1 MAGLSSSAS
10 WTSPITVFDSYGG
23 QWTSTAG
30 ASSSGLIGW
39 RPSGGISA
47 APMPAPA
54 APPVAAPQAVTEAS
68 AAAAGGAISNTKMP
82 VSWGDRRVYGKVIDH
97 LIHPI
102 DPDTGFGSET
112 LCISA
117 GEPLFKDIPNNLY
130 KITAGSTVIYDE
142 TQGGIVHPALSD
154 VRWYDGTDDAQDQD
168 PAFVEVYGADVV
180 PGYIGQ
186 MIAVLEFSTYEPWQ
200 GSRPEPF
207 TIFIQDAV
215 PGGGYQPWGG
225 VWDSDAKAGNIDLS
239 NSDKMATI
247 NNPGGLNVGMLR
259 GTIGHASGRRYFEL
273 SVDNWVGATVGGL
286 AVAYWRY
293 GFIGEDADW
302 DVQILGGGAP
312 DAYKSVS
319 VDSLSSLKSFN
330 AGSISFAFLAAAASE
345 GGRIGVAVDFD
356 THAYPVYWV
365 TVDGVTWF
373 GNSFSG
379 GTSDL
384 PIDSTGGMTNLGPVT
399 EETFYPAWTGA
410 EDGDAVTLYTALDD
424 FMLGPPGAIGEVVP
438 GVLRNWGEVFVEL
451 ATHANLDPNH
461 IVTQDITEASEGG
474 IIYDG
479 FSWTDVVTNAG
490 KISNIDWWEDGEDIF
505 IRQTAFDNPANDV
518 ASISSSH
525 RYIINEDKGAT
536 DADRG
541 GERRKPV
548 VYSVGYYDVSRQFQE
563 SFMMARSE
571 VYLSVREEKLST
583 PFVMTAT
590 EAATRAAIALG
601 KSEME
606 FEEHHHELP
615 PIVPYVRLRPA
626 DIVTF
631 LEEGKT
637 MQTKVSRWELETD
650 WTIKT
655 SYRKLFT
662 TATEPTVPF
671 TGETVSANM
680 PEYPQSEYALW
691 FTEPDNSGRWT
702 LFEDI

>member
-1 MAGLSSSAS
+1 MAGLA
-10 WTSPITVFDSYGG
+10 GG
-23 QWTSTAG
+23 YSTAWQQQG
-30 ASSSGLIGW
+30 ASLWSTQIV
-39 RPSGGISA
+39 PGGGPVQGSLA
-47 APMPAPA
+47 GYYQYQGGGGVAPVAPA
-54 APPVAAPQAVTEAS
+54 APPVAAPQAVTEAA

-97 LIHPI
+97 IIHAI

-112 LCISA
+112 LCVSA

-130 KITAGSTVIYDE
+130 KITAGATVIYDE

-154 VRWYDGTDDAQDQD
+154 VRWYDGTDDAQIQD

-207 TIFIQDAV
+207 TIFIQDAI

-225 VWDSDAKAGNIDLS
+225 VWDIDASATNIDLS
-239 NSDKMATI
+239 NSDKTATI
-247 NNPGGLNVGMLR
+247 NNPGGLDVGMLR
-259 GTIGHASGRRYFEL
+259 GTIGHTSGLRYFEL

-286 AVAYWRY
+286 AVAYWRW

-302 DVQILGGGAP
+302 DEQILGGGAP

-330 AGSISFAFLAAAASE
+330 AGLLSFAHLSAAASE
-345 GGRIGVAVDFD
+345 GSRVGVAVDFD
-356 THAYPVYWV
+356 THARPVYWV
-365 TVDGVTWF
+365 TTDGVTWF
-373 GNSFSG
+373 GNGFYG

-384 PIDSTGGMTNLGPVT
+384 PIDSTDGMTNLSPVT

-424 FMLGPPGAIGEVVP
+424 FTLGPPGAIGEVVP

-451 ATHANLDPNH
+451 ANHANLDPNH

-518 ASISSSH
+518 ASVSSSH
-525 RYIINEDKGAT
+525 RYIIDEDKGAT

-548 VYSVGYYDVSRQFQE
+548 VYSLGFYDVSRQFQE

-571 VYLSVREEKLST
+571 VHLSVREEKLST

-671 TGETVSANM
+671 TGETISANM